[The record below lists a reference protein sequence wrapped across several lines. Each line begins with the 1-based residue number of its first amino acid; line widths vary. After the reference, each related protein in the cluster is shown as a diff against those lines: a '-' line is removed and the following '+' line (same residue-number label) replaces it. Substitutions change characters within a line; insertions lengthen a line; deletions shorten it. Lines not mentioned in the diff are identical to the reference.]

1 METKELIC
9 VNCPKG
15 CRITV
20 TLADSKV
27 QSITGNSC
35 PKGAEYAAKETTRP
49 ERILTS
55 TVRIEGGLWR
65 VLPVITSGA
74 IPLDQMEAVMKTVR
88 TVRVEAPV
96 AMNQVLV
103 ADINGLGVDLIASRS
118 MEKASA

>member
-20 TLADSKV
+20 TLADGKV

-35 PKGAEYAAKETTRP
+35 PRGAEYAAKETTRP

-103 ADINGLGVDLIASRS
+103 ENINGLGVDLIASRS

>member
-20 TLADSKV
+20 TLADGKV

-74 IPLDQMEAVMKTVR
+74 IPLDQMEAVM
-88 TVRVEAPV
+88 
-96 AMNQVLV
+96 
-103 ADINGLGVDLIASRS
+103 
-118 MEKASA
+118 

>member
-20 TLADSKV
+20 TLADGKV

-103 ADINGLGVDLIASRS
+103 ENINGLGVDLIASRS

>member
-1 METKELIC
+1 
-9 VNCPKG
+9 
-15 CRITV
+15 
-20 TLADSKV
+20 
-27 QSITGNSC
+27 
-35 PKGAEYAAKETTRP
+35 
-49 ERILTS
+49 
-55 TVRIEGGLWR
+55 

-103 ADINGLGVDLIASRS
+103 ENINGLGVDLIASRS

>member
-20 TLADSKV
+20 TLADGKV

>member
-20 TLADSKV
+20 TLADGKV

-103 ADINGLGVDLIASRS
+103 KNINGLGVDLIASRS

>member
-20 TLADSKV
+20 TLADGKI

>member
-20 TLADSKV
+20 TLADGKV
-27 QSITGNSC
+27 QSIAGNSC